1 MARPTRTD
9 PTPRIVVF
17 LGYEGMQSLDLAG
30 PLEVFAGANKW
41 LADAGSGPR
50 YRTHIAAGA
59 PTVATESG
67 LTLARDVDLQE
78 RWPSIDTL
86 IVPGGDGVLA
96 AADDADLVRWV
107 EDMHAVATRTA
118 SVCSG
123 TFLLAAAGLLDGRRV
138 TTHWARAEQLAD
150 RHPDLTVDADPIHI
164 VDGPIWTSAGVTAGI
179 DLALAMVADDHG
191 EECAQVCARW
201 LVMFLRRPGG
211 QSQFATPVWA
221 EPARHDGIRLA
232 VDTVHADPGA
242 DCSVPTL
249 ADKASM
255 SERNFTRVFR
265 REVGCPPGRYVE
277 QVRVEAARRLL
288 ETSDLTVDA
297 IAAHCGLGTSE
308 TLRRAFHRTLGT
320 APASYRR
327 RFAHASTKEI

>member
-1 MARPTRTD
+1 MAPPTRTV
-9 PTPRIVVF
+9 TSPRDVVF
-17 LGYEGMQSLDLAG
+17 LAYAGMQSLDVAG

-41 LADAGSGPR
+41 LSAAGSDAR
-50 YRTHIAAGA
+50 YRIHVAAGT
-59 PTVATESG
+59 PTIATESA
-67 LTLARDVDLQE
+67 LTLARTVDLAE
-78 RWPSIDTL
+78 RWPTVDTV
-86 IVPGGDGVLA
+86 IVPGGDGVVS
-96 AADDADLVRWV
+96 AADDPVLVRWI
-107 EDMHAVATRTA
+107 EDMHALANRTA

-123 TFLLAAAGLLDGRRV
+123 AFLLAAAGLLDGRRV

-150 RHPDLTVDADPIHI
+150 RHPELTVDADPIHI

-221 EPARHDGIRLA
+221 ESARHDGIRMA
-232 VDTVHADPGA
+232 VDTVHANPGA
-242 DCSVPTL
+242 DCSVPAL